1 MKSAKFLEHLLLQ
14 NNCGG
19 CFSSR
24 TTACKEN
31 CPQPQKLILTQTL
44 TPTRGQISSRAIVW
58 LLPTLKLTL
67 TLTKTP
73 TLTRGQFSSGRRGG
87 GNCPY
92 TDCFCRFV
100 FVIKTF
106 KSIFF
111 CFHILVEVN

>member
-87 GNCPY
+87 GGATVRIPTASVGLFLSLKLLNQ
-92 TDCFCRFV
+92 FSFV
-100 FVIKTF
+100 F
-106 KSIFF
+106 IF
-111 CFHILVEVN
+111 LLR